1 MAKSKNTAAAY
12 AALERELA
20 EARAYQAAID
30 EVLQLVGAA
39 PTDLRRHRQARHRL
53 MRRQRGAGHA
63 L

>member
-20 EARAYQAAID
+20 EARAYQA
-30 EVLQLVGAA
+30 
-39 PTDLRRHRQARHRL
+39 RHRL

-63 L
+63 LSR